1 MMRFLVAPMIL
12 AITTGACTSTARPS
26 EPGARPAAAAG
37 APPGAAPLALN
48 DVFARLAVRKALPQP
63 CFAATQDR
71 SLIACIGT
79 VEAPGAGL
87 VWFHVLGPAP
97 ADGAAWLLFV
107 QNDAAHP
114 ASVDREHLDE
124 AARYL
129 ATHAMQPAA
138 FDAIPLERRDGATA
152 KIGAWT
158 IRRSMVS
165 TEELPHEH
173 LEVMCGTATRPAR
186 TDVLDLIF
194 DGEDGPVDLTVSALT
209 RDDVLVI
216 ATEHAPHATHVNP
229 VRFDAAKICE

>member
-1 MMRFLVAPMIL
+1 MIL
-12 AITTGACTSTARPS
+12 AIATAACASTGRSS
-26 EPGARPAAAAG
+26 ESGARPAAAAG

-48 DVFARLAVRKALPQP
+48 DVFARLAVREALPQP

-79 VEAPGAGL
+79 MEAQGAG
-87 VWFHVLGPAP
+87 VVFFHVLGPTP
-97 ADGAAWLLFV
+97 GGGAAWLVFL

-114 ASVDREHLDE
+114 ASVDREHLDD

-129 ATHAMQPAA
+129 AAHAMQPAA

-152 KIGAWT
+152 KVGAWT

-173 LEVMCGTATRPAR
+173 LEVMCGTSTRPAR
-186 TDVLDLIF
+186 TDVLDF
-194 DGEDGPVDLTVSALT
+194 VFEAEDGPVDLTVSALT

-216 ATEHAPHATHVNP
+216 ATEHAAHATHVNP
-229 VRFDAAKICE
+229 VRFDAAKICK